1 MNNTY
6 LLQNSLAYDNSD
18 SLIAKNVTYDTN
30 YDLHYATQKQNISH
44 VQISF
49 SKETTIPLSILQNNS
64 SLEAIVLYLKEI
76 LHLRFSDIAEL
87 LNRDQ
92 RTIWVTYANAKKKKI
107 VLDLKN
113 TSQLNLSLNIFM
125 SRNFSI
131 LETIVFYLRTNYALT
146 FNQISEL
153 LGKNYRTIWTVYR
166 RALKKIEHQQHEQ

>member
-6 LLQNSLAYDNSD
+6 VLQNNLIYDNSN
-18 SLIAKNVTYDTN
+18 SLTAKNITYEVN
-30 YDLHYATQKQNISH
+30 CNLHYSAQKKHISH
-44 VQISF
+44 VQVSF

-64 SLEAIVLYLKEI
+64 SLEAMVLYLKEV
-76 LHLRFSDIAEL
+76 LNLRFNDIAEL

-107 VLDLKN
+107 LLDLEN
-113 TSQLNLSLNIFM
+113 ISQLYVPLNIFT

-153 LGKNYRTIWTVYR
+153 LGKNYRTVWTVYK
-166 RALKKIEHQQHEQ
+166 RALKKIEYQQHEQ